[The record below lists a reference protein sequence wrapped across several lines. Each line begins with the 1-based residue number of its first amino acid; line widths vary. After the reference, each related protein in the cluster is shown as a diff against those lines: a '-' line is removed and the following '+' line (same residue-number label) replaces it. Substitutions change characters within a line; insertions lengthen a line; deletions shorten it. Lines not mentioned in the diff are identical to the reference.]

1 MTHLKTATQHIRR
14 SPYQTFAA
22 VSIMTMTLFLACIFA
37 LIAAG
42 SQAVLTYF
50 ERRPQI
56 NAYFKLDYL
65 PKPEEIA
72 VLEQKYLSTGKIDS
86 FKYISKEE
94 ALKIYSDLNQ
104 NDKLLLEAVTSSM
117 LPASLEISAKKPT
130 DLAQLSDNLKS
141 EEGIEDVRFAE
152 DIVKELTKW
161 TRSVRVIGASLVGVN
176 VVITLS
182 IILLIISIKIANR
195 RDEITTLQLIGATPG
210 YISAP
215 FVWEGVLYGVSGAF
229 IAWGVSYLILL
240 YTMGFW
246 VGFLGGINILPPPF
260 WFMSALLG
268 AMLALGILVGS
279 LGGVI
284 ATRRYLKA

>member
-1 MTHLKTATQHIRR
+1 MTHLKTAVQRIRR

-22 VSIMTMTLFLACIFA
+22 VSVMTMTLFLACVFA

-56 NAYFKLDYL
+56 NAYFKLDYI
-65 PKPEEIA
+65 PKPEQIA
-72 VLEQKYLSTGKIDS
+72 ALEQKYFSTGKIEG
-86 FKYISKEE
+86 FRYVSKEE
-94 ALKIYSDLNQ
+94 ALKIYSELNK

-117 LPASLEISAKKPT
+117 LPASLEVSAKDPT
-130 DLAQLSDNLKS
+130 ELARLSVELEG
-141 EEGIEDVRFAE
+141 EEGIDDVRFAE
-152 DIVKELTKW
+152 DIVNELTKW
-161 TRSVRVIGASLVGVN
+161 TRSVRIIGAGLVGVN
-176 VVITLS
+176 IVITLS
-182 IILLIISIKIANR
+182 IILLIISIKVANR
-195 RDEITTLQLIGATPG
+195 RDEIAALQLIGATPG

-215 FVWEGVLYGVSGAF
+215 FVWEGILYGVSGAI
-229 IAWGVSYLILL
+229 IAWGVAYLILL

-246 VGFLGGINILPPPF
+246 AGFLGGINILPPPF

-284 ATRRYLKA
+284 ATRHYLKA